1 MLRPAA
7 PPDSRAKLRE
17 HAAQALELLDGVT
30 VQPDPRARMS
40 SRRQANQVAYAL
52 VAARRELQRLVGL
65 LGPH

>member
-7 PPDSRAKLRE
+7 PTDSRAKLRE

-30 VQPDPRARMS
+30 VQPDPKARMS

-52 VAARRELQRLVGL
+52 QSVRNGLRRLVGL
-65 LGPH
+65 LELR

>member
-7 PPDSRAKLRE
+7 PTDPLVRLRA

-52 VAARRELQRLVGL
+52 QSVRNGLRRLVRL
-65 LGPH
+65 LELR